1 MPLVQTHDKIGG
13 ITALI
18 LFPASSIFLQRYA
31 SLSAEEALR
40 DGAILTAAH
49 LFGTYFMS
57 PDLDIDSAI
66 DKRWGPLQ
74 IIWRP
79 YRVVVPHR
87 AIWSHSG
94 LSGLLRLIY
103 LAIMLIGLLWAFSSA
118 LVFVDINDASYHM
131 RFVHWLQSVIFDHPW
146 TSGLI
151 ALGVVISDTV
161 HTVSDHIS
169 TEGKRLRRQMFGP
182 KR

>member
-1 MPLVQTHDKIGG
+1 MPLAQTHDKIGG

-18 LFPASSIFLQRYA
+18 LFPASSILLQRYG
-31 SLSAEEALR
+31 SLGIEEALR

-49 LFGTYFMS
+49 LFGTYFLS
-57 PDLDIDSAI
+57 PDLDTDSAI
-66 DKRWGPLQ
+66 DKRWGPLR

-79 YRVVVPHR
+79 YTVVVPHR

-103 LAIMLIGLLWAFSSA
+103 LAIMLIGLLWALSGA
-118 LVFVDINDASYHM
+118 LVLIGINNPSYHI
-131 RFVHWLQSVIFDHPW
+131 RFVNWLQSVIFDHPR
-146 TSGLI
+146 TSALI
-151 ALGVVISDTV
+151 GFGVVISDLV
-161 HTVSDHIS
+161 HTIADHIS
-169 TEGKRLRRQMFGP
+169 TEGKRLRRQMFGS